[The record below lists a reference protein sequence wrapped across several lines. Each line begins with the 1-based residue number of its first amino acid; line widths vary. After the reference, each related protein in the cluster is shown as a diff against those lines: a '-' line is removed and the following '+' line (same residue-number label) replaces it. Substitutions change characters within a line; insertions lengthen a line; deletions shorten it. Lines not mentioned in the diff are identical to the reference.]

1 MTTMWRKWQR
11 FNNAGLLGCIDQRG
25 MPGHV
30 RLSGV
35 HERVIVVLEMV
46 KAHYVDKST
55 PTKKQILEIAERRL
69 RDDNVPVPCRSSLYA
84 LLAAL
89 DGRVRKWV

>member
-25 MPGHV
+25 LPGHV

-55 PTKKQILEIAERRL
+55 PTKKQCRQRAHVSFPCPS
-69 RDDNVPVPCRSSLYA
+69 DNGVSRSMRPGQTPSRYFLPS
-84 LLAAL
+84 
-89 DGRVRKWV
+89 

>member
-30 RLSGV
+30 RLS
-35 HERVIVVLEMV
+35 
-46 KAHYVDKST
+46 
-55 PTKKQILEIAERRL
+55 
-69 RDDNVPVPCRSSLYA
+69 NVR
-84 LLAAL
+84 
-89 DGRVRKWV
+89 